1 MMIFFYFFFIS
12 PQLRRKHL
20 GGCTVNASF
29 IVLKQNKKNPIIIKM
44 TEAYETSRQTVIAG

>member
-1 MMIFFYFFFIS
+1 MMIFFIFFFIS
-12 PQLRRKHL
+12 SQLRRKHL

-29 IVLKQNKKNPIIIKM
+29 IVLKQKKYPIIIKM